1 MKNFRRLAVLA
12 TLATYFLIFAGGL
25 VRVSGAGLGCPDWPK
40 CFGRWIPPISLR
52 QLPVDFDPVQFNFT
66 LAWIEYINRLIGVAV
81 GILIAAVAVLAVKNF
96 RKVPRIVIPAV
107 LAAILVAFQG
117 WQGSRVVAS
126 ELEPVIV
133 SIHMGLAFIIV
144 SLMIYLATNA
154 YLMERPE
161 TEIDSNYPGK
171 IKVWVGLLWVV
182 LMIQVI
188 LGTQVRESFEIIAE
202 KYPLLSQME
211 WIGKAGASAWYHS
224 ILGVLAAVASVFVSL
239 LILAKS
245 RWPSAIIWQCSWT
258 VPGLALIQLVL
269 GILLFAT
276 GLPQT
281 MQVMH
286 MWLAAILIGVILIMF
301 AALAENRR
309 AKA

>member
-1 MKNFRRLAVLA
+1 MKNFRRLAVLT

-40 CFGRWIPPISLR
+40 CFGRWIPPISVK
-52 QLPVDFDPVQFNFT
+52 QLPVDFDPLQFNFT

-81 GILIAAVAVLAVKNF
+81 GILIAAVAILAIKNF

-133 SIHMGLAFIIV
+133 SVHMGLAFIIV
-144 SLMIYLATNA
+144 SIMVYLSTNV
-154 YLMERPE
+154 YLMERSE
-161 TEIDSNYPGK
+161 TEVNPIYPGK
-171 IKVWVGLLWVV
+171 IRAWIGLLWIV
-182 LMIQVI
+182 LIFQVI
-188 LGTQVRESFEIIAE
+188 LGTQVRESFEIIGE

-211 WIGKAGASAWYHS
+211 WMGKVGASAWYHS
-224 ILGVLAAVASVFVSL
+224 ILGILIPIAGGFISL
-239 LILAKS
+239 LILTKS
-245 RWPSAIIWQCSWT
+245 RQPSGLMRQCSWT
-258 VPGLALIQLVL
+258 VPALGFIQLVL

-286 MWLAAILIGVILIMF
+286 MWLAAIFAGVILIMF
-301 AALAENRR
+301 AALSENRR
-309 AKA
+309 AKV

>member
-40 CFGRWIPPISLR
+40 CFGRWIPPISVR
-52 QLPVDFDPVQFNFT
+52 QLPADFDPLQFNFT
-66 LAWIEYINRLIGVAV
+66 LAWIEYINRLIGVVV
-81 GILIAAVAVLAVKNF
+81 GILIVAVAILAIKNF

-107 LAAILVAFQG
+107 LAAVLVAFQG

-126 ELEPVIV
+126 ELEPIIV

-144 SLMIYLATNA
+144 SIMVYLSTNA
-154 YLMERPE
+154 YLMEHPE
-161 TEIDSNYPGK
+161 TETDSIYPGK
-171 IKVWVGLLWVV
+171 IKVWVGLLWIFLIFQVV
-182 LMIQVI
+182 
-188 LGTQVRESFEIIAE
+188 LGTQVRESFEIIGE

-211 WIGKAGASAWYHS
+211 WIGEVGASAWYHS
-224 ILGVLAAVASVFVSL
+224 ILGILIAIASGFVSL

-245 RWPSAIIWQCSWT
+245 RQPSDLIWQCSWT
-258 VPGLALIQLVL
+258 IPGLAFIQLVL
-269 GILLFAT
+269 GIILFAT

-281 MQVMH
+281 IQVMH
-286 MWLAAILIGVILIMF
+286 MWLAAILAGVILIMF
-301 AALAENRR
+301 SALSENRR
-309 AKA
+309 AKV